1 MTAHL
6 LPRSIST
13 TTSAVI
19 GSTSIAP
26 LYSAVVTVGL
36 IHALVGAWTP
46 VVLVGAVLP
55 MVVVSVCFA
64 RLDALYEDQGTV
76 Y

>member
-36 IHALVGAWTP
+36 IHALVGA
-46 VVLVGAVLP
+46 
-55 MVVVSVCFA
+55 
-64 RLDALYEDQGTV
+64 
-76 Y
+76 